1 MGGDSLVAFDEDGV
15 RIVFKMRKGEDNSDT
30 IIKAIISNSNPD
42 DLEEFDLQVAVPKVR
57 ILIEIVIMIIN
68 NDSLVSWREWLI

>member
-42 DLEEFDLQVAVPKVR
+42 DLEEFDLQVAVPKVG
-57 ILIEIVIMIIN
+57 IVYYIMITSEY
-68 NDSLVSWREWLI
+68 SLIYLT

>member
-68 NDSLVSWREWLI
+68 NDNLVS

>member
-1 MGGDSLVAFDEDGV
+1 MAFDEEGV

-57 ILIEIVIMIIN
+57 EQ
-68 NDSLVSWREWLI
+68 

>member
-68 NDSLVSWREWLI
+68 NDNLVSWCEWLI

>member
-42 DLEEFDLQVAVPKVR
+42 DLEEFDLQVAVPKVS
-57 ILIEIVIMIIN
+57 IIVFHC
-68 NDSLVSWREWLI
+68 NDY

>member
-1 MGGDSLVAFDEDGV
+1 MGGDSLVAFDEDGG

-57 ILIEIVIMIIN
+57 FTISMNNKNILEM
-68 NDSLVSWREWLI
+68 EG